1 MPLTT
6 RVHLSVFVF
15 HVYLVLSASNKN
27 QQESSSQENRCIQLS
42 EIPTEILLSSESLTL
57 KELQIPREKLSLG
70 SLQIVKHG
78 RNWSIYRAKL
88 ETENSGKTK
97 SVILK
102 ALQGKAH
109 GGESSLVQISVS
121 KA

>member
-1 MPLTT
+1 MF
-6 RVHLSVFVF
+6 VFVL
-15 HVYLVLSASNKN
+15 HMYLVLSVNNKN
-27 QQESSSQENRCIQLS
+27 QQESSSQENHCIQLN
-42 EIPTEILLSSESLTL
+42 EILLSSASLTL

-78 RNWSIYRAKL
+78 RNGSIYRAEL
-88 ETENSGKTK
+88 ETGNSGKTK

-109 GGESSLVQISVS
+109 GGEPSLVQICMS
-121 KA
+121 KT